1 MKVSAFGSDH
11 SPETRARFHPMKVLA
26 STGAV
31 ALFAALLAVG
41 GSATA
46 SVAVSRASASRF
58 PIVAVATAAAPK
70 YYLQQSGT
78 GSKNLRAVALPAKWY
93 LVWKFNCGAKKESF
107 SLTSTKQGQSALAV
121 ARQTGARRWRSAAV
135 HQGGH
140 LQVRHQDD
148 LRLATERSVQA
159 ARCEVGSQRQG
170 RSRKRQ

>member
-1 MKVSAFGSDH
+1 MKV
-11 SPETRARFHPMKVLA
+11 VA

-31 ALFAALLAVG
+31 ALFAALLALG

-46 SVAVSRASASRF
+46 SVAASRASASRS

-78 GSKNLRAVALPAKWY
+78 GSKNLRAVALPSKWY

-121 ARQTGARRWRSAAV
+121 ARQTGLGGGGQRPFTKSGTYKFAIRTICAWQLSAV
-135 HQGGH
+135 S
-140 LQVRHQDD
+140 
-148 LRLATERSVQA
+148 RLPA
-159 ARCEVGSQRQG
+159 A
-170 RSRKRQ
+170 K